1 MFEEYTQKDFKKNAK
16 NYNVNIGKGF
26 RTLHKKN
33 GCHCSTPLWEFIP
46 FDSLE
51 EVESFEKIHEVMIW
65 FGIHIGQIL
74 TAEE

>member
-1 MFEEYTQKDFKKNAK
+1 MLEEYTQKDFKKNAK

-51 EVESFEKIHEVMIW
+51 EVERFEKEHNVNFMRCKNAPCG
-65 FGIHIGQIL
+65 FKK
-74 TAEE
+74 TK